1 MRMNTDKGI
10 IINGEVQVDPSADI
24 SPFVILG
31 FQGDRTEIKERHKST
46 TTIIGGNVWI
56 GPFVTIYSGAR
67 IETGV
72 KIDPYC
78 RIGHNTSVGNKTR
91 ILYGAR
97 VHDDVVIGEN
107 CVIGG
112 NCSNRVQ
119 IGNDVV
125 HFGRITH
132 KFNNPKADWNETEEP
147 SLKIGDGSVIGAQAL
162 LVGDITIGSNVY
174 IAAGEIVRTSV
185 PDCCIVYKGK
195 VHTQDEWKGSLAST
209 NFWDNCSKMHD
220 K

>member
-1 MRMNTDKGI
+1 MKIDNSL
-10 IINGEVQVDPSADI
+10 IINGKVQIDPSADI

-31 FQGDRTEIKERHKST
+31 FEGDHTEIKERHKAA

-67 IETGV
+67 IEAKV

-78 RIGHNTSVGNKTR
+78 RIGHNTSVGKKTR

-97 VHDDVVIGEN
+97 VHDDVVIGKN

-112 NCSNRVQ
+112 NCSNRVHV
-119 IGNDVV
+119 GNDVV

-132 KFNNPKADWNETEEP
+132 KFNNPRANWNDIEEP
-147 SLKIGDGSVIGAQAL
+147 SLKIGNGSVIGAQAL
-162 LVGDITIGSNVY
+162 LVGDITIGNYVY
-174 IAAGEIVRTSV
+174 ISAGEVVRTSV

-195 VHTQDEWKGSLAST
+195 IYTQDEWKGSLAST
-209 NFWDNCSKMHD
+209 TFWDNCTKMHN